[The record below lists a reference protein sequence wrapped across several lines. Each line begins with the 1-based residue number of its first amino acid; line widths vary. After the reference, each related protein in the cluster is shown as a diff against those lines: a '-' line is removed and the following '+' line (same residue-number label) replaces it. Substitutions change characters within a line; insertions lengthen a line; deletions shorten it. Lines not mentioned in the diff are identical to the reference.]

1 MSLMQHTR
9 NYGGQSMVAP
19 LRRVLLAPPQNANWN
34 SPPHTAQWPALRY
47 LHPPD
52 FTLAHQ
58 QHNELRRILEASAVE
73 ILELP
78 TRAAFSLDAIYAHD
92 ASFMTDHGAI
102 ILRMGKTA
110 RLDEPRAHAEFYH
123 RHGIPILGEITAPG
137 TMEAGDMVWLDERT
151 LLIGRGYRTNAVAIT
166 QVRQLLAPFQIEV
179 IAAPLPHGAGP
190 EYCLHLMSLMS
201 MLEDRTMLV
210 DSAWLAVETIELLD
224 ERRFSLIDIAANER
238 DTLACNVLALGN
250 GKLLALAE
258 NEKTNHKLVQAGFDV
273 RVFCGSAIGINGG
286 GGPTCLTRPLL
297 RGANETL

>member
-1 MSLMQHTR
+1 
-9 NYGGQSMVAP
+9 MVAP

-34 SPPHTAQWPALRY
+34 STLHTAQWPALRY

-58 QHNELRRILEASAVE
+58 QHNDLRRVLEAIEVE
-73 ILELP
+73 VLELP
-78 TRAAFSLDAIYAHD
+78 PSAAFSLDAVYVHD
-92 ASFMTDHGAI
+92 ASFMTDNGAL

-110 RLDEPRAHAEFYH
+110 RLEEPRAHAEFY
-123 RHGIPILGEITAPG
+123 RSHGIPILGEITAPG
-137 TMEAGDMVWLDERT
+137 TMEAGDMVWLDEST
-151 LLIGRGYRTNAVAIT
+151 LLIGRGYRTNAAAIA
-166 QVRQLLAPFQIEV
+166 QIRQWLAPLQIEV

-201 MLEDRTMLV
+201 MLDERTVLV
-210 DSAWLAVETIELLD
+210 DSAWLAVETIEVLH
-224 ERRFSLIDIAANER
+224 ERRFRLIAIAESER

-258 NEKTNHKLVQAGFDV
+258 NEKTNRKLAQAGFEV
-273 RVFCGSAIGINGG
+273 HAFYGNAIGIHGG

-297 RGANETL
+297 RGAKAAL